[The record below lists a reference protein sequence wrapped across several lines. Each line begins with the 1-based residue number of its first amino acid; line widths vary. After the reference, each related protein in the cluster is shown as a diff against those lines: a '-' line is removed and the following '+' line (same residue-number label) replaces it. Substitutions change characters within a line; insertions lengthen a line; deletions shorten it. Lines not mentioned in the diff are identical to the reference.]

1 MRIILVKIMND
12 LYFLERFKTSIP
24 NKEYYPKNILEH
36 INK

>member
-1 MRIILVKIMND
+1 MRIIFVKIMND
-12 LYFLERFKTSIP
+12 LYFLELLKFSIP